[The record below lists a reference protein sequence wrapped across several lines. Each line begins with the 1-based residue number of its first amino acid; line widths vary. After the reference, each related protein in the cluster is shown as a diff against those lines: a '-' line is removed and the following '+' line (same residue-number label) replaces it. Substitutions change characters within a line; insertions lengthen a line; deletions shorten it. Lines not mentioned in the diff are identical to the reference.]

1 MRTSI
6 AVELLRCPCSW
17 HCLGK
22 PRLFAGVC
30 WQIFA
35 DWHANLARIHA
46 RGWTSCVTLS
56 YTALRDE
63 SVDDVA
69 CRARTNAPPKTK
81 SFTFLMR
88 HTASVL
94 EMRTRPSPPH
104 TKTIKRG
111 AASGL
116 TIVARPPS
124 CLQIH
129 VQGAFHKPHGT
140 VHTYAWCTNLMA

>member
-1 MRTSI
+1 MRTSL

-30 WQIFA
+30 WEIFA
-35 DWHANLARIHA
+35 NWHANLARIHA

-56 YTALRDE
+56 YTALRDG
-63 SVDDVA
+63 SVKDVA
-69 CRARTNAPPKTK
+69 CRARTNASSKTK

-94 EMRTRPSPPH
+94 ELRTRLLRLH
-104 TKTIKRG
+104 TKKLKRG
-111 AASGL
+111 AAGGL
-116 TIVARPPS
+116 TIVAWPPS
-124 CLQIH
+124 RLLH
-129 VQGAFHKPHGT
+129 VQCAFHKPHGT
-140 VHTYAWCTNLMA
+140 VHTYAWRTNLMA